1 MVLKKGEEEEKSI
14 ADRLPELS
22 EDELQDATRAEGVRF
37 AQLLASQPVGH
48 LWVDQEQSW
57 TAVLTVSKNTLRCG
71 RVYDYEY
78 GFWMLSAMRATCA
91 AAGIDL
97 QMGGGT
103 VVAPMPE
110 GSSEDSNKESGE
122 GGNDDGDEV
131 QTSMTK
137 DFDEEFHRGWA

>member
-1 MVLKKGEEEEKSI
+1 MVLKKGEEEEKSV

-22 EDELQDATRAEGVRF
+22 QEEKKDATRAEGVRF
-37 AQLLASQPVGH
+37 VRLLASQPVGH

-57 TAVLTVSKNTLRCG
+57 TAVLTVSKNTLRCV
-71 RVYDYEY
+71 RVYDFEY
-78 GFWMLSAMRATCA
+78 GLWMLSAMRATCA

-97 QMGGGT
+97 QLDGYT
-103 VVAPMPE
+103 VVAPLPE
-110 GSSEDSNKESGE
+110 VTSKDDNKESGE
-122 GGNDDGDEV
+122 GGNDDVDEV